1 MRAVVVFESMFGNT
15 REVAEHVAEGIGGE
29 VTVAEVGAA
38 DTRFGD
44 DVALV
49 VVGGPTHAF
58 GMSRPSSRESAA
70 QETDD
75 DLVSMGIGIRE
86 WLDRLEAAGTTR
98 FATFDTRVDRPR
110 FPGSAASAAA
120 RRLRKGGHEVVDEPM
135 SFWVGGMTGPLIHGE
150 RARAREWGTKLAS
163 LVGSSEHA

>member
-1 MRAVVVFESMFGNT
+1 MRAVVVYESMFGNT
-15 REVAEHVAEGIGGE
+15 REVAEQVAEGIGGAVSVE
-29 VTVAEVGAA
+29 EVGGAE
-38 DTRFGD
+38 TVFGD

-49 VVGGPTHAF
+49 AVGGPTHAF

-75 DLVSMGIGIRE
+75 ELVSMGIGIRE
-86 WLDRLEAAGTTR
+86 WLDRLEAGDVTR

-110 FPGSAASAAA
+110 FPGSAASVAA

-135 SFWVGGMTGPLIHGE
+135 SFWVVGMTGPLVAGE
-150 RARAREWGTKLAS
+150 AKRAREWGTRLAS
-163 LVGSSEHA
+163 LVSSSEHA